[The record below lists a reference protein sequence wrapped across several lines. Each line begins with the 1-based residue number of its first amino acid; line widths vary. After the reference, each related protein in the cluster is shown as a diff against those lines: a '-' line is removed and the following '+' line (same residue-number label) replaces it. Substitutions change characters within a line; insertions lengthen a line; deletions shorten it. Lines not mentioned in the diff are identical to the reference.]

1 MKISNSFNSKLQ
13 FKDTQFIIE
22 NILEHLLMELKGF
35 KLLMTSVLELMKQKW
50 HGKTKYSPFYFSSKA
65 ETIINDSDI
74 NDVFESK
81 YCIVIS
87 NTQSLLE

>member
-13 FKDTQFIIE
+13 FKDTQFIIK
-22 NILEHLLMELKGF
+22 NILKHLLMELKGS
-35 KLLMTSVLELMKQKW
+35 KLLTTSVLQLMKQKC
-50 HGKTKYSPFYFSSKA
+50 HGKTKYSTFYLSSKA
-65 ETIINDSDI
+65 ETIINDSNI

-81 YCIVIS
+81 YCMVIS